1 MSLTTRQ
8 KEIYEKTRFIDSEW
22 EEQSF
27 AVVWNNIFRLNKLIS
42 ISNGKL
48 ILEFDNSNHAVIKF
62 ERNGQTLLSEKISLT
77 ELIQLNVK
85 NDETKQ
91 AAQAIKNLAEKII
104 TS

>member
-22 EEQSF
+22 DEQSF

-48 ILEFDNSNHAVIKF
+48 ILEFDNSNHDVIKF

>member
-1 MSLTTRQ
+1 MSLTPRQ

-22 EEQSF
+22 DEQSF

-77 ELIQLNVK
+77 ELIQLNEEANEVK
-85 NDETKQ
+85 EL
-91 AAQAIKNLAEKII
+91 AHLIKNLAERII
-104 TS
+104 IS